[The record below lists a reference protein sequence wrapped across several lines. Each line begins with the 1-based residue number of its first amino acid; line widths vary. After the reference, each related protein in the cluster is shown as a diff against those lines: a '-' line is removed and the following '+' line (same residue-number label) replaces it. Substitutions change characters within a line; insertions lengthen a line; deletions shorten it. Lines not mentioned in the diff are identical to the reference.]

1 MTVEL
6 VGRLGPGTEDI
17 HRVCLRAEGIE
28 ADVLSFGGIIEAL
41 RVPDREGRMASVV
54 LGLPTLHGYAA
65 LSPYFGAA
73 VGRYANRIALGRFA
87 LDGRAHQ
94 LAAND
99 GANAMHGGTLGFS
112 KRVWEVADTGPAHVV
127 LRRVSPDGEEGYPG
141 TLDVTVAY
149 RLEPGAL
156 RIDYAA
162 ETDRPTVLNLTN
174 HSYFNLAGEGAG
186 SVLGH
191 LLRIDADAVLPTD
204 AGQIPTGELRPVEGT
219 PFDFR
224 APAVIGARIRAG
236 DPQLVQALGYDHCWA
251 LRGGVTAAPRLAARV
266 VDPASGRTL
275 EVLTT
280 EPGVQFYS
288 GNRLTGSL
296 VGPSGRAYRS
306 GDGFCLETQHFPDSP
321 NRPAFPSTTL
331 RPGERFAS
339 ATVFRFRVEP
349 D

>member
-1 MTVEL
+1 MTGEL

-17 HRVCLRAEGIE
+17 HRFRLRAEGIE
-28 ADVLSFGGIIEAL
+28 ADVLTFGGIIEAL

-54 LGLPTLHGYAA
+54 LGLPTLGQYA
-65 LSPYFGAA
+65 LVGPYFGAL

-87 LDGRAHQ
+87 LDGRAHR

-99 GANAMHGGTLGFS
+99 GGNALHGGEVGFS
-112 KRVWEVADTGPAHVV
+112 RRAWGVADAGPSHLT
-127 LRRVSPDGEEGYPG
+127 LRRTSPDGEEGYPG
-141 TLDVTVAY
+141 ALDVTVAY
-149 RLEPGAL
+149 SLAPGAL

-174 HSYFNLAGEGAG
+174 HSYFNLAGEGGG

-191 LLRIDADAVLPTD
+191 LLRIEADAFLPTD
-204 AGQIPTGELRPVEGT
+204 GGQIPTGELRPVAGT
-219 PFDFR
+219 PFDFLT
-224 APAVIGARIRAG
+224 PALIGARIREG

-251 LRGGVTAAPRLAARV
+251 LRGGVTASPRLAARV
-266 VDPASGRTL
+266 AHPGSGRVL

-280 EPGVQFYS
+280 EPGMQFYS

-296 VGPSGRAYRS
+296 TGPSGRAYRG

-321 NRPAFPSTTL
+321 NRPGFPATAL
-331 RPGERFAS
+331 RPGERFTS
-339 ATVFRFRVEP
+339 ATVFRFGVE
-349 D
+349 